1 MIMNN
6 IKEQMERASN
16 TEELLDHLIE
26 IIENNDSRFSLE
38 WSVGGETI
46 TMEIYDKLKNIGYA
60 AKIYP
65 IEYDENDEPI
75 NL

>member
-1 MIMNN
+1 M
-6 IKEQMERASN
+6 
-16 TEELLDHLIE
+16 IE